1 MADGDQREVRI
12 LGGVMFRYD
21 HVHPLRC
28 SVYDG
33 TGGLAAKQCEREAV
47 RNDIDDL
54 IIENFFITAK
64 SESIYEG

>member
-1 MADGDQREVRI
+1 
-12 LGGVMFRYD
+12 MFRYD